1 MAGRIYTVGFDGVA
15 VTTAVDLIELDAAA
29 GKPIEVLGWDISQS
43 SDVGDAA
50 EEILRY
56 KWVRGNTTSGSGGST
71 ATPRPANLTD
81 AAAGFTCETNN
92 TTAASVGTA
101 VDVIPGMTW
110 NVRQGSA
117 PIWLPEG
124 CELVTSEATLL
135 CLRLSAAPAD
145 SLTISCTVWV
155 RELG

>member
-1 MAGRIYTVGFDGVA
+1 MPARIYTVGFDGVA
-15 VTTAVDLIELDAAA
+15 VTAAVDLIELDAATD
-29 GKPIEVLGWDISQS
+29 KPIEVIGWDISQS

-56 KWVRGNTTSGSGGST
+56 KWVRGNTTSGSGGGT
-71 ATPRPANLTD
+71 ATPRPANISD

-92 TTAASVGTA
+92 TTAASAGTA

-124 CELVTSEATLL
+124 AELVTTGSVLL
-135 CLRLSAAPAD
+135 VCRLSAAPAD
-145 SLTISCTVWV
+145 SLTISMTVWV